1 MTPRFDLTGMTF
13 GQLTVVEVSGTD
25 KRRETLWLCNCACG
39 GQARVPA
46 SNLRNGRTSS
56 CGCLQLRGPALKR
69 LEIRTDRTGE
79 CWLWT
84 GRLNSYGYAEMKLD
98 GRYQMAHR
106 VAYQQIV
113 GPIPEGLQLDH
124 LCRVRHCVNP
134 AHLEPVTNRENSLRG
149 EGPAA
154 RNARKRTCHRGHP
167 FDQDNT
173 LVSGGSR
180 RCRACARIASKAYRE
195 RRKQVTSC

>member
-39 GQARVPA
+39 GHAHVPA
-46 SNLRNGRTSS
+46 SNLRSGRTSS
-56 CGCLQLRGPALKR
+56 CGCLQLRGPALER

-84 GRLNSYGYAEMKLD
+84 GRLNGSGYAEMKLD

-106 VAYQQIV
+106 VAYQEIV
-113 GPIPEGLQLDH
+113 GPIPEGMQLDH

-134 AHLEPVTNRENSLRG
+134 AHLEPVTSRENTIRG
-149 EGPAA
+149 KGLPAI
-154 RNARKRTCHRGHP
+154 NAAKTHCKRGHA
-167 FDQDNT
+167 FDEANT
-173 LVSGGSR
+173 FINTFGSR
-180 RCRACARIASKAYRE
+180 VCRACRRARQQGSKAGGPR
-195 RRKQVTSC
+195 

>member
-56 CGCLQLRGPALKR
+56 CGCLQLRGPALER

-84 GRLNSYGYAEMKLD
+84 GRLNGYGYAEMKLG

-106 VAYQQIV
+106 VAYQEIV
-113 GPIPEGLQLDH
+113 GPIPEGYQLDH

-134 AHLEPVTNRENSLRG
+134 AHLEPVTSRENTVRG
-149 EGPAA
+149 EAPSAINAA
-154 RNARKRTCHRGHP
+154 KTHCKRGHA
-167 FDQDNT
+167 FDETNT
-173 LVSGGSR
+173 YRWRSSR
-180 RCRACARIASKAYRE
+180 ICRECRRLRDAAKAGE
-195 RRKQVTSC
+195 CS